1 MSDDSGDDHGDRW
14 GDQPGAALVH
24 VVAGALIDPAGR
36 VLVARRP
43 PAAHQGGLW
52 EFPGGKL
59 EPGEGVR
66 QGLERELAEEL
77 GVRVLQ
83 AAPLLAVSHD
93 YVELSVLLDVW
104 TVTRWAGEPRGL
116 ESQPLRWLAPQEMRR
131 EEFPPADAPVIEALL
146 GLPETRV
153 GGG

>member
-1 MSDDSGDDHGDRW
+1 M
-14 GDQPGAALVH
+14 
-24 VVAGALIDPAGR
+24 VAGALLDGEGR

-59 EPGEGVR
+59 ETGEGPR
-66 QGLERELAEEL
+66 EGLERELAEEI
-77 GVRVLQ
+77 GVRVLE

-93 YVELSVLLDVW
+93 YAELSVLLDVW

-116 ESQPLRWLAPQEMRR
+116 EDQPLRWLAPREMRR
-131 EEFPPADAPVIEALL
+131 EAFPPADGPVIEALV
-146 GLPETRV
+146 GLVE
-153 GGG
+153 GGGGG